1 MNIEIFKGYRHFV
14 TEQGVLFYYD
24 GYLSQPIIVA
34 MGEALRGKLE
44 VEDSANR
51 ATRKVFSTF
60 VEMLQNIIHYT
71 DAAPPASNGSK
82 ALTPC
87 GNVAV
92 GRKND
97 HYFIVSGNTVATS
110 NVERLKTKLEAIR
123 AMSIDEIKAEYKRK
137 LRTGAEEQ
145 DDNSKGAGLGF
156 LTVARDA
163 SEPIEFFFEPI
174 NGSGNSLSF
183 FYLKAIV

>member
-1 MNIEIFKGYRHFV
+1 MNIEIFKGYRQFV
-14 TEQGVLFYYD
+14 TEQGVLFYYN
-24 GYLSQPIIVA
+24 GYLSQAIIAA

-60 VEMLQNIIHYT
+60 VEMMQNIIHYT
-71 DAAPPASNGSK
+71 DAAPVSDTSVAP
-82 ALTPC
+82 TPC

-92 GRKND
+92 GRNND
-97 HYFIVSGNTVATS
+97 HYYIVSGNAVATS
-110 NVERLKTKLEAIR
+110 HVERLQAKLEAIR
-123 AMSIDEIKAEYKRK
+123 AMPLDEIKAEYKRK
-137 LRTGAEEQ
+137 LRTDEQ

-163 SEPIEFFFEPI
+163 SEPIEFLFEPI
-174 NGSGNSLSF
+174 AGSGNALSF
-183 FYLKAIV
+183 FYLKATV

>member
-1 MNIEIFKGYRHFV
+1 MNIEIFKGYRQFV

-24 GYLSQPIIVA
+24 GYLSQAIIAA

-44 VEDSANR
+44 AEDSSSK

-60 VEMLQNIIHYT
+60 VEMMQNIIHYA
-71 DAAPPASNGSK
+71 DAAPAAGSG
-82 ALTPC
+82 LVPTPC

-97 HYFIVSGNTVATS
+97 RYYIVSGNTVATS
-110 NVERLKTKLEAIR
+110 HVERLQAKLEAIR
-123 AMSIDEIKAEYKRK
+123 AMPHDEIKAEYKRK
-137 LRTGAEEQ
+137 LHTGADEQ

-163 SEPIEFFFEPI
+163 SEPIEYLFEPI
-174 NGSGNSLSF
+174 SGSGNALSF
-183 FYLKAIV
+183 FYLKAII

>member
-24 GYLSQPIIVA
+24 GYLSQAIITA
-34 MGEALRGKLE
+34 MGEALRDKLE
-44 VEDSANR
+44 VEDSSNR

-60 VEMLQNIIHYT
+60 VEMMQNIIHYT
-71 DAAPPASNGSK
+71 DAAPASDCSV

-92 GRKND
+92 GRKNE
-97 HYFIVSGNTVATS
+97 HYYIVSGNTVATS
-110 NVERLKTKLEAIR
+110 NVERLQAKLEAIR
-123 AMSIDEIKAEYKRK
+123 AMPLDEIKAEYKRK
-137 LRTGAEEQ
+137 LRTGTDEQ
-145 DDNSKGAGLGF
+145 DENSKGAGLGF

-163 SEPIEFFFEPI
+163 SEPIEFLFEPI
-174 NGSGNSLSF
+174 PGSGNALSF
-183 FYLKAIV
+183 FYLKATI

>member
-1 MNIEIFKGYRHFV
+1 MNIEIFKAYRQFV

-24 GYLSQPIIVA
+24 GFLSQAIIAA

-44 VEDSANR
+44 AEDSSSK

-60 VEMLQNIIHYT
+60 VEMMQNIIHYT
-71 DAAPPASNGSK
+71 DAAPAAGSSV
-82 ALTPC
+82 APTPC

-97 HYFIVSGNTVATS
+97 RYYIVSGNTVATS
-110 NVERLKTKLEAIR
+110 HVERLQEKLEAIR
-123 AMSIDEIKAEYKRK
+123 AMPLDEIKAEYKRK
-137 LRTGAEEQ
+137 LRTDEQ

-163 SEPIEFFFEPI
+163 SEPIEFFFEAIP
-174 NGSGNSLSF
+174 GSGNALSF
-183 FYLKAIV
+183 FYLKATV

>member
-1 MNIEIFKGYRHFV
+1 MDIEIFKGYRQFV

-24 GYLSQPIIVA
+24 GYLSQAIITA

-60 VEMLQNIIHYT
+60 VEMMQNIIHYT
-71 DAAPPASNGSK
+71 DAAPAGDAS
-82 ALTPC
+82 AMPMPC

-92 GRKND
+92 GRQND
-97 HYFIVSGNTVATS
+97 HYYIVSGNTVAS
-110 NVERLKTKLEAIR
+110 SHVDRLKAKLEAIR
-123 AMSIDEIKAEYKRK
+123 AMPLDEIKAEYKRK
-137 LRTGAEEQ
+137 LRTGSDEQ
-145 DDNSKGAGLGF
+145 DENSKGAGLGF

-163 SEPIEFFFEPI
+163 SEPIEFLFEPI
-174 NGSGNSLSF
+174 VGSGNSLSF
-183 FYLKAIV
+183 FYLKATV

>member
-24 GYLSQPIIVA
+24 GYLSQAIITA

-60 VEMLQNIIHYT
+60 VEMMQNIVHYAELDT
-71 DAAPPASNGSK
+71 SGDNAVQAA
-82 ALTPC
+82 PC
-87 GNVAV
+87 GNVAL

-97 HYFIVSGNTVATS
+97 RYYIVSGNTVAS
-110 NVERLKTKLEAIR
+110 SQVERLKQKLDAIR
-123 AMSIDEIKAEYKRK
+123 A
-137 LRTGAEEQ
+137 LTGA
-145 DDNSKGAGLGF
+145 GF
-156 LTVARDA
+156 CL
-163 SEPIEFFFEPI
+163 P
-174 NGSGNSLSF
+174 G
-183 FYLKAIV
+183 